1 MRILKSKNTN
11 YLKIYRIIVR
21 CFRIG
26 KIADREN
33 IQTRDLDAYPFYEG
47 AVYVAG

>member
-1 MRILKSKNTN
+1 M
-11 YLKIYRIIVR
+11 
-21 CFRIG
+21 G

-33 IQTRDLDAYPFYEG
+33 IQPRDLDAYPFYEG